1 MSRRT
6 RKHSGGAKFNPRY
19 AHGRHVTEK
28 KKLVEE
34 LKRKARE
41 AKNSFYAAKAKLAKA
56 AKENNMLANLFGKMG
71 VSAKKTAKKAIT
83 KKSAP
88 KKSVT
93 RKQSRVSKFKQA
105 ELNAAAEKLMTK
117 PSSIA
122 YNRASRAAKRG
133 LSKLLRAPNDLEELF
148 RNKL

>member
-34 LKRKARE
+34 LKRKARGAQE
-41 AKNSFYAAKAKLAKA
+41 SYFAAKAKLAKA
-56 AKENNMLANLFGKMG
+56 AKEENNMLASLFGKMG
-71 VSAKKTAKKAIT
+71 VSAKKTIT
-83 KKSAP
+83 KKLAP
-88 KKSVT
+88 KKS

-105 ELNAAAEKLMTK
+105 ELNAAAENLMTK
-117 PSSIA
+117 PSSKV
-122 YNRASRAAKRG
+122 YTRAARDARAAKRSLG
-133 LSKLLRAPNDLEELF
+133 KLLHAPNGLENMF
-148 RNKL
+148 RKL

>member
-41 AKNSFYAAKAKLAKA
+41 AQINFFVAKARLAKA

-71 VSAKKTAKKAIT
+71 VSAKKTSKKTIT
-83 KKSAP
+83 KKTAP

-93 RKQSRVSKFKQA
+93 RKQSRVSKFKEA
-105 ELNAAAEKLMTK
+105 ELRAAAEKLLTQ
-117 PSSIA
+117 PSSLA
-122 YNRASRAAKRG
+122 YNRASRVAKRELGKLLKPSKG
-133 LSKLLRAPNDLEELF
+133 LENMFSKL
-148 RNKL
+148 